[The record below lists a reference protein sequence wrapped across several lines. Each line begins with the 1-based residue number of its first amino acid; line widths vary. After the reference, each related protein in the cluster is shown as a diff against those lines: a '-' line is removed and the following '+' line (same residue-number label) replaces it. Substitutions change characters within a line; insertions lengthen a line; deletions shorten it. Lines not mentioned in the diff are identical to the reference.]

1 MQPQAHSATHATAA
15 TGANGHAAP
24 LAVPASSPGADGAV
38 LDLVRRWR
46 ELSELERRAFNALAR
61 ELNGTS
67 MLIEASTLDLSER
80 FQDLAG
86 IAQGQV
92 GRVDQI
98 IAAAGAL
105 QVNGAE
111 VPMHEALQ
119 SVESVL
125 GKAIE
130 TVLFVSKNAMRMVYA
145 LEDVARDVAGA
156 EQCSSQIEVINR
168 QARYLALNA
177 AIEATRS
184 GAAGSAFNVIAR
196 EMKQLA
202 LATEQTSAQVR
213 ERIDAVT
220 KGVRKGH
227 EVMQEIATLDLSENI
242 LAKDRIDALLAGIAA
257 QHGRFGSVLADT
269 ATASAEMAG
278 TVGRL
283 ITGMQFQ
290 DRTKQQIAQVI
301 ETLAVLEAATESA
314 QQATDAAMPGAFT
327 PGSVDQVA
335 LERILEKQTLGGMK
349 ARVLSRLLSDDG
361 GAEAADDEAAPA
373 DDQQGDIELF

>member
-24 LAVPASSPGADGAV
+24 IAAPAADGAV
-38 LDLVRRWR
+38 LDLLRRWR

-61 ELNGTS
+61 ELNSTS
-67 MLIEASTLDLSER
+67 SLIEASTLDLSER

-202 LATEQTSAQVR
+202 QATEETSAQVR

-269 ATASAEMAG
+269 ASASAEMAG

-290 DRTKQQIAQVI
+290 DRTKQQLAQVI
-301 ETLAVLEAATESA
+301 ETLTVLEAASA
-314 QQATDAAMPGAFT
+314 SVQRATDAALPGAFA
-327 PGSVDQVA
+327 PGGVDQEA
-335 LERILEKQTLGGMK
+335 LEQIIEKQTLGGMK

-361 GAEAADDEAAPA
+361 GEAAADDEATPA

>member
-1 MQPQAHSATHATAA
+1 MQPQAHSATHATAT

-24 LAVPASSPGADGAV
+24 IAVPAADGAV
-38 LDLVRRWR
+38 LDLLRRWR

-61 ELNGTS
+61 ELNSTS
-67 MLIEASTLDLSER
+67 SLIEASTLDLSER

-111 VPMHEALQ
+111 VPMHEALS

-202 LATEQTSAQVR
+202 QATEQTSAQVR

-269 ATASAEMAG
+269 ASASAEMAG

-290 DRTKQQIAQVI
+290 DRTKQQLAQVI
-301 ETLAVLEAATESA
+301 ETLSVLEAASETV
-314 QQATDAAMPGAFT
+314 QRATDAALPGAFA
-327 PGSVDQVA
+327 PGGVDQEA
-335 LERILEKQTLGGMK
+335 LEQIIEKQTLGGMK

-361 GAEAADDEAAPA
+361 AETTADDAAPA

>member
-24 LAVPASSPGADGAV
+24 IAAPAADGAV
-38 LDLVRRWR
+38 LDLLRRWR

-61 ELNGTS
+61 ELNSTS
-67 MLIEASTLDLSER
+67 SLIEASTLDLSER

-202 LATEQTSAQVR
+202 QATEQTSAQVR

-269 ATASAEMAG
+269 ASASAEMAG

-290 DRTKQQIAQVI
+290 DRTKQQLAQVI
-301 ETLAVLEAATESA
+301 ETLSVLEAASETV
-314 QQATDAAMPGAFT
+314 QRATDAALPGAFA
-327 PGSVDQVA
+327 PGGVDQEA
-335 LERILEKQTLGGMK
+335 LEQIIEKQTLGGMK

-361 GAEAADDEAAPA
+361 AETTADDAAPA

>member
-1 MQPQAHSATHATAA
+1 MQPQAHSATHATAT

-24 LAVPASSPGADGAV
+24 IAVPAADGAV
-38 LDLVRRWR
+38 LDLLRRWR

-61 ELNGTS
+61 ELNSTS
-67 MLIEASTLDLSER
+67 SLIEASTLDLSER

-111 VPMHEALQ
+111 VPMHEALS

-269 ATASAEMAG
+269 ASASAEMAG

-290 DRTKQQIAQVI
+290 DRTKQQLAQVI
-301 ETLAVLEAATESA
+301 ETLAVLEAASETV
-314 QQATDAAMPGAFT
+314 QRATDAALPGAFA
-327 PGSVDQVA
+327 PGGVDQEA
-335 LERILEKQTLGGMK
+335 LERIIEKQTLGGMK
-349 ARVLSRLLSDDG
+349 ARVLNRLLSDDS
-361 GAEAADDEAAPA
+361 AEAAADDAAPAA

>member
-1 MQPQAHSATHATAA
+1 MQPQAHLATHATAA

-24 LAVPASSPGADGAV
+24 IAAPAADGAV
-38 LDLVRRWR
+38 LDLLRRWR

-61 ELNGTS
+61 ELNSTS
-67 MLIEASTLDLSER
+67 SLIEASTLDLSER

-111 VPMHEALQ
+111 VPMHEALS

-269 ATASAEMAG
+269 ASASAEMAG

-290 DRTKQQIAQVI
+290 DRTKQQLAQVI
-301 ETLAVLEAATESA
+301 ETLAVLEAASETV
-314 QQATDAAMPGAFT
+314 QRATDAALPGAFA
-327 PGSVDQVA
+327 PGGVDQEA
-335 LERILEKQTLGGMK
+335 LERIIEKQTLGGMK
-349 ARVLSRLLSDDG
+349 ARVLNRLLSDDS
-361 GAEAADDEAAPA
+361 AEAAADDAAPAA
-373 DDQQGDIELF
+373 DDQQGVIELF

>member
-24 LAVPASSPGADGAV
+24 IAAPAADGAV
-38 LDLVRRWR
+38 LDLLRRWR

-61 ELNGTS
+61 ELNSTS
-67 MLIEASTLDLSER
+67 SLIEASTLDLSER

-269 ATASAEMAG
+269 ASASAEMAG

-290 DRTKQQIAQVI
+290 DRTKQQLAQVI
-301 ETLAVLEAATESA
+301 ETLSVLEAASETV
-314 QQATDAAMPGAFT
+314 QRATDAALPGAFA
-327 PGSVDQVA
+327 PGGVDQEA
-335 LERILEKQTLGGMK
+335 LEQIIEKQTLGGMK

-361 GAEAADDEAAPA
+361 AETTADDAAPA